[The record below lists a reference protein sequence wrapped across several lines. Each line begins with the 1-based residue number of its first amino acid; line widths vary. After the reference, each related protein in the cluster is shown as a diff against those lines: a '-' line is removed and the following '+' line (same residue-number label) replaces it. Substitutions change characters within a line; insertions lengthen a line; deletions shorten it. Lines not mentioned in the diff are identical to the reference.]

1 MNEVLL
7 RRLPD
12 SFSVIG
18 AFCTVMVPSREP
30 ELAGKT
36 VESDTFKGLGT
47 GFWIL
52 PVVAELAELK
62 GEIEYLI
69 AASYCRCYQHY
80 YYLKDW

>member
-12 SFSVIG
+12 SFSVLG

-30 ELAGKT
+30 ELVAKT
-36 VESDTFKGLGT
+36 VESDPFKGSGT

-62 GEIEYLI
+62 GEIPEEVYE
-69 AASYCRCYQHY
+69 
-80 YYLKDW
+80 